1 MKCEKVELLFVF
13 ECVCARGDGRTRV
26 WGKAS
31 KPACCLQFLRSFWIY
46 HSVILKITRVEK
58 LDK

>member
-1 MKCEKVELLFVF
+1 MRCEKVELLFVF

-31 KPACCLQFLRSFWIY
+31 KPACSLQFLR
-46 HSVILKITRVEK
+46 K
-58 LDK
+58 LLDFTIV